1 MIEKLSVDREKA
13 LLIGVIRHGI
23 MENIVHEHLDEL
35 ELLADTAGAKVIGR
49 ITQKVSR
56 INAATFIGKGKAQQ
70 VIDQAELL
78 GANLILFDDELSPA
92 QIKNYHKI
100 ARGIKVLD
108 RSGLIL
114 DIFQKHAR
122 TKEARTQVDL
132 AYLEYLLPRLTRQWT
147 HLERQMGGIGTR
159 AGMGET
165 QIEVDRRLIRTRIA
179 KLKKELGRI
188 EKERSTQGAGRKKEY
203 RVALVGYTNA
213 GKSTL
218 FNCINRYC
226 VPEEGSIHYAQKN
239 ILDLLPHHISELGIA
254 RTFQNLQNVPYM
266 TLLENVLLGAHK
278 RLSNTDLVRRW
289 FFRKERL
296 REETMALEVMSFL
309 GIDNF
314 EAKFLSG
321 QPYAIQKLV
330 EIARALISK
339 PKLILL
345 DEPAAGMN
353 DQETLEISKIIL
365 EIRDVLGITVLLVEH
380 DMNLVMK
387 ISDRICV
394 LDSGKI
400 IALGDPEKVKN
411 DPEVIR
417 SYLGDNSHA

>member
-1 MIEKLSVDREKA
+1 MENLSIKNLHMNFSGVHA
-13 LLIGVIRHGI
+13 LDGVTFAVKEGEIFSLIG
-23 MENIVHEHLDEL
+23 
-35 ELLADTAGAKVIGR
+35 
-49 ITQKVSR
+49 
-56 INAATFIGKGKAQQ
+56 
-70 VIDQAELL
+70 
-78 GANLILFDDELSPA
+78 ANGS
-92 QIKNYHKI
+92 
-100 ARGIKVLD
+100 
-108 RSGLIL
+108 
-114 DIFQKHAR
+114 
-122 TKEARTQVDL
+122 
-132 AYLEYLLPRLTRQWT
+132 
-147 HLERQMGGIGTR
+147 
-159 AGMGET
+159 
-165 QIEVDRRLIRTRIA
+165 
-179 KLKKELGRI
+179 
-188 EKERSTQGAGRKKEY
+188 
-203 RVALVGYTNA
+203 

-226 VPEEGSIHYAQKN
+226 VPEKGSIHYAKKN
-239 ILDLLPHHISELGIA
+239 ILDLFPHKIAELGIA

-289 FFRKERL
+289 FSRKERL
-296 REETMALEVMSFL
+296 KEETMALEVMSFL

-330 EIARALISK
+330 EIATALISK

-365 EIRDVLGITVLLVEH
+365 EIRDILGITVLLVEH

-394 LDSGKI
+394 LDSGRI
-400 IALGDPEKVKN
+400 IALGNPEKVKN
-411 DPEVIR
+411 NPDVVR
-417 SYLGDNSHA
+417 SYLGDNVNA